1 MKTNKEI
8 AKEIILSYFE
18 ALASK
23 DLLNADGFQEIMAIK
38 FDDSIIEDK
47 EQQKI
52 NDRQDVNMGVMS
64 KVEYRS
70 KWYAEDMNTAEKK
83 VAEIT
88 ANSPSVANYFSG
100 LEE

>member
-1 MKTNKEI
+1 MYIENKFGTGKYKFDETANI
-8 AKEIILSYFE
+8 E
-18 ALASK
+18 
-23 DLLNADGFQEIMAIK
+23 IK

-70 KWYAEDMNTAEKK
+70 KWYAEDMDTAEEK
-83 VAEIT
+83 VTEIT